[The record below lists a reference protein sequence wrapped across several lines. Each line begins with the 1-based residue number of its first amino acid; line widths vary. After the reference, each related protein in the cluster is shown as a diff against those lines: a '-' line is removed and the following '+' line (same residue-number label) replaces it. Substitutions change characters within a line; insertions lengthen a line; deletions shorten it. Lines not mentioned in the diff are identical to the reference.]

1 MYIHKPPGTYIN
13 TPYMHTYVDTNTYM
27 HPFSLGSFGG
37 VVWLGEAWAMVK
49 ECFEEASGAW
59 GELGNV

>member
-1 MYIHKPPGTYIN
+1 
-13 TPYMHTYVDTNTYM
+13 M